1 MTRPTRPTGQILA
14 EHRQRASLT
23 QEQLAE
29 RAGVSVETIRKLEQG
44 VRRSARM
51 DTLHA
56 LARALGLPTSAL
68 VGDQAEG
75 AARAEPDHRPL
86 SLAEIRRAVAPIR
99 GLGGTTL
106 AAPPGEPPAHDVL
119 RARLHAADRAYQAN
133 DYATALSALPP
144 LLLDVRAASG
154 LAADTAR
161 PAAYVL
167 LARTLHLTG
176 NLLIQLRAGDLA
188 QTALSDAL
196 AAAEAAGDQ
205 VVAATVVQGM
215 TWLLMRQGRLAEAA
229 ELAVA
234 TADQVEPRFSRAA
247 PAELAAWGWL
257 AMGAAAAYARDNQPD
272 MAAELVDAAGA
283 AAVRIG
289 ERAPAADHLMMVGG
303 FDAARVQMQRVEN
316 AAVAGDPGRALDLA
330 RAVPPGPTPVRS
342 SWQRHRLDVAWAH
355 AEQHQYA
362 DATGVL
368 LELQDRAPAWL
379 RHQRYARDIV
389 RQIAEGRRRAMSSE
403 LAELAALVG
412 CTP

>member
-1 MTRPTRPTGQILA
+1 MTRPTGQILA
-14 EHRQRASLT
+14 DYRVRASLT

-29 RAGVSVETIRKLEQG
+29 RSGISVETIRKLEQG
-44 VRRSARM
+44 VRKSARM

-56 LARALGLPTSAL
+56 LARALNLPTSAL
-68 VGDQAEG
+68 IGDQAEA

-106 AAPPGEPPAHDVL
+106 AAPTGEPPAPEVL
-119 RARLHAADRAYQAN
+119 RARLTGVDRAYQAN
-133 DYATALSALPP
+133 DYATALSALPS
-144 LLLDVRAASG
+144 LLLDVRAAAG
-154 LAADTAR
+154 LAVDDAR
-161 PAAYVL
+161 PAALVL
-167 LARTLHLTG
+167 QARTLHLTG

-188 QTALSDAL
+188 QIALSDAL
-196 AAAEAAGDQ
+196 HAAEAAGDQ
-205 VVAATVVQGM
+205 VVASTVVQGM
-215 TWLLMRQGRLAEAA
+215 VWLLMRQGRLAEAA
-229 ELAVA
+229 ELAVT
-234 TADQVEPRFSRAA
+234 TADHVEPRFSRAA

-257 AMGAAAAYARDNQPD
+257 AMGAAAAYARDNRPD
-272 MAAELVDAAGA
+272 AAAELVDAAAA

-289 ERAPAADHLMMVGG
+289 ERAPEPGHLMMVGG
-303 FDAARVQMQRVEN
+303 FDAGRVQMQRVEN
-316 AAVAGDPGRALDLA
+316 AAVAGDPGRVLALSE
-330 RAVPPGPTPVRS
+330 AVPPRPTPVGS

-355 AEQHQYA
+355 AERRQYA

-368 LELQDRAPAWL
+368 LQLQERAPAWL

-389 RQIAEGRRRAMSSE
+389 RQIADGRRRAMSTE